1 MPPKAKFEKNE
12 IIEAALKIVKEQGIS
27 ALTAR
32 SLGKELGSSPRP
44 IFTVFRSMDEVQT
57 ELIAKANSVYADYV
71 KKGLNSVLAFKGVGT
86 QYILFAINE
95 PKLFQLL
102 FMSEQKTVLSL
113 SNVLPAIEEHYED
126 ILGSI
131 RSGYSIDGGN
141 AERLYRHLWIYVHG
155 IATLCATKTCRFS
168 ADEISVMMT
177 DVFTSLITK
186 IKKEEQND

>member
-1 MPPKAKFEKNE
+1 ME
-12 IIEAALKIVKEQGIS
+12 
-27 ALTAR
+27 
-32 SLGKELGSSPRP
+32 
-44 IFTVFRSMDEVQT
+44 EVQT
-57 ELIAKANSVYADYV
+57 ELIAKANSVYAEYV

-95 PKLFQLL
+95 PKLFQVL

-113 SNVLPAIEEHYED
+113 SNVLPVIEEHYEE
-126 ILGSI
+126 ILESI

-168 ADEISVMMT
+168 ADEISAMMT

>member
-12 IIEAALKIVKEQGIS
+12 IIDAALKIVKEQGIT

-44 IFTVFRSMDEVQT
+44 IFTVFRSMEEVQT
-57 ELIAKANSVYADYV
+57 ELIAKANSVYAGYV
-71 KKGLNSVLAFKGVGT
+71 KKGLNSALAFKGVGT

-113 SNVLPAIEEHYED
+113 SNVLPVIEEHYED
-126 ILGSI
+126 ILESI
-131 RSGYSIDGGN
+131 RSGYSIDGEN

-168 ADEISVMMT
+168 ADEISAMMT

-186 IKKEEQND
+186 IKKEEEND

>member
-44 IFTVFRSMDEVQT
+44 IFTVFRSMEEVQT
-57 ELIAKANSVYADYV
+57 ELIAKVNSVYADYV

-126 ILGSI
+126 ILESI

>member
-44 IFTVFRSMDEVQT
+44 IFTVFRSMEEVQT

-126 ILGSI
+126 ILESI

>member
-12 IIEAALKIVKEQGIS
+12 IIDAALKIVKEQGIT

-44 IFTVFRSMDEVQT
+44 IFTVFRSMEEVQT
-57 ELIAKANSVYADYV
+57 ELIAKANSVYAEYV
-71 KKGLNSVLAFKGVGT
+71 KKGLNSALAFKGVGT

-113 SNVLPAIEEHYED
+113 SNVLPVIEEHYED
-126 ILGSI
+126 ILESI

-168 ADEISVMMT
+168 ADEISAMMT

-186 IKKEEQND
+186 IKKEEEND

>member
-1 MPPKAKFEKNE
+1 MPPKAKFKKNE

-44 IFTVFRSMDEVQT
+44 IFTVFRSMEEVQT

-126 ILGSI
+126 ILESI

-155 IATLCATKTCRFS
+155 IATVCATKTGRFS

>member
-1 MPPKAKFEKNE
+1 MPPKAKFKKNE

-44 IFTVFRSMDEVQT
+44 IFTVFRSMEEVQT

-126 ILGSI
+126 ILESI

>member
-12 IIEAALKIVKEQGIS
+12 IIDAALKIVKEQGIT

-44 IFTVFRSMDEVQT
+44 IFTVFRSMEEVQT
-57 ELIAKANSVYADYV
+57 ELIAKANSVYAGYV
-71 KKGLNSVLAFKGVGT
+71 KKGLNSALAFKGVGT

-113 SNVLPAIEEHYED
+113 SNVLPVIEEHYED
-126 ILGSI
+126 ILESI

-168 ADEISVMMT
+168 ADEISAMMT

-186 IKKEEQND
+186 IKKEEEND

>member
-1 MPPKAKFEKNE
+1 MPPKAKYEKNE

-126 ILGSI
+126 ILESI

>member
-12 IIEAALKIVKEQGIS
+12 IIDAALKIVKEQGIT

-44 IFTVFRSMDEVQT
+44 IFTVFRSMEEVQT
-57 ELIAKANSVYADYV
+57 ELIAKANSVYAEYV

-95 PKLFQLL
+95 PKLFQVL

-113 SNVLPAIEEHYED
+113 SNVLPVIEEHYEE
-126 ILGSI
+126 ILESI

-168 ADEISVMMT
+168 ADEISAMMT

-186 IKKEEQND
+186 IKKEEEND

>member
-44 IFTVFRSMDEVQT
+44 IFTVFKSMDEVQT

-126 ILGSI
+126 ILESI

>member
-12 IIEAALKIVKEQGIS
+12 IIDAALKIVKEQGIT

-44 IFTVFRSMDEVQT
+44 IFTVFRSMEEVQT
-57 ELIAKANSVYADYV
+57 ELIAKANSVYAGYV
-71 KKGLNSVLAFKGVGT
+71 KKGLNSALAFKGVGT

-113 SNVLPAIEEHYED
+113 SNVLPVIEEHYED
-126 ILGSI
+126 ILESI
-131 RSGYSIDGGN
+131 RSGYSIDAGN

-177 DVFTSLITK
+177 DIFTSLITK
-186 IKKEEQND
+186 IRKEEEND